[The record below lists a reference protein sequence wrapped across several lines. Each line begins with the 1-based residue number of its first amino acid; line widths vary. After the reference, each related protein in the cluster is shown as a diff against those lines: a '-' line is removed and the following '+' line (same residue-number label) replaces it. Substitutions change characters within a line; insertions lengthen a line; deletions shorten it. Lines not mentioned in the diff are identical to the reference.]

1 MANIRLPIFVKSHQD
16 LMLMYTLRYI
26 NMVVSVHYKY
36 AMLVRN
42 VLVWGQ
48 GTHSAQCCSAH
59 KSTLED
65 KFII

>member
-1 MANIRLPIFVKSHQD
+1 
-16 LMLMYTLRYI
+16 MLMYTLHYI

-36 AMLVRN
+36 AMLVRDA
-42 VLVWGQ
+42 LLWGQ
-48 GTHSAQCCSAH
+48 GTYSAQYCSEH